1 MVNHQI
7 VNVHSTSFI
16 GQLNMLTSYKEHPKC
31 YQLLSST
38 KQRNPGVTDGF
49 SLVCSTRKA
58 CAKNRSGRAPTKQ
71 LRQAICAAKMA
82 LYWLYHAHCWPLK
95 ILLELCV
102 SSVEL
107 YQWSGHSKDVNEI
120 FRQLMIL
127 QSLRSV
133 GQPRGC
139 EKILP
144 SIDFSLESGIPSW
157 DETKYSRSLE
167 HSCLEKRLLSSHM
180 ELSTRQTNSESQLT
194 SKHLVMVSNK
204 VSRGPINRQQG
215 V

>member
-1 MVNHQI
+1 M
-7 VNVHSTSFI
+7 
-16 GQLNMLTSYKEHPKC
+16 
-31 YQLLSST
+31 
-38 KQRNPGVTDGF
+38 
-49 SLVCSTRKA
+49 
-58 CAKNRSGRAPTKQ
+58 
-71 LRQAICAAKMA
+71 
-82 LYWLYHAHCWPLK
+82 
-95 ILLELCV
+95 

-167 HSCLEKRLLSSHM
+167 HSCLEKRLLSSHIAKPTI
-180 ELSTRQTNSESQLT
+180 SDNKKVVDPSQLEALPVACG
-194 SKHLVMVSNK
+194 SLLCPDAS
-204 VSRGPINRQQG
+204 SQLIAIRAAL
-215 V
+215 

>member
-1 MVNHQI
+1 M
-7 VNVHSTSFI
+7 SFI

-71 LRQAICAAKMA
+71 LRQANLRCQNGSILA
-82 LYWLYHAHCWPLK
+82 LSCSLLTSE

-194 SKHLVMVSNK
+194 SWPPNT
-204 VSRGPINRQQG
+204 
-215 V
+215 